1 MYKRQ
6 SDYKASKEELE
17 ETLSSI
23 ISRALRDPSYI
34 LIFIGFFSCG
44 FQLGFMTA
52 HFPAFVTEICAS
64 IDANGLLAKFGITTT
79 AALGAVALGVIGVFN
94 IFGTISAGALGNRF
108 QKKYLLAFIYAGRT
122 LISAWFILVPMTPF
136 SVLVFSVVMGSLWL
150 ATVPLT
156 SGLVAYL
163 FGLRYMGTLYGLV
176 FFSHQLGSFL
186 GVWLG
191 GFMYDVF
198 GSYTTVWWVGIGTGL
213 ISTLIHLPIS
223 EKPRPAPAI
232 VAT

>member
-1 MYKRQ
+1 
-6 SDYKASKEELE
+6 
-17 ETLSSI
+17 
-23 ISRALRDPSYI
+23 
-34 LIFIGFFSCG
+34 
-44 FQLGFMTA
+44 
-52 HFPAFVTEICAS
+52 
-64 IDANGLLAKFGITTT
+64 
-79 AALGAVALGVIGVFN
+79 
-94 IFGTISAGALGNRF
+94 
-108 QKKYLLAFIYAGRT
+108 
-122 LISAWFILVPMTPF
+122 MTPF

-191 GFMYDVF
+191 GFMHDLY

-213 ISTLIHLPIS
+213 LSTLIHLPIS
-223 EKPRPAPAI
+223 EKPRSAPAA